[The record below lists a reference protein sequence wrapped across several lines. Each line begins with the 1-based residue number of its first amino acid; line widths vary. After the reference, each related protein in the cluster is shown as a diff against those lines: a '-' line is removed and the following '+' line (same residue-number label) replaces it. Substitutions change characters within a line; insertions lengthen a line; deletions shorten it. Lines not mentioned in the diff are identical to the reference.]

1 MELKRPCLIKLASTG
16 LLASTLLVGTAAV
29 AQEPARPEPAALPP
43 ASRCAE
49 LYRLYW
55 EYVGDWV
62 FYADGNRPA
71 VELGNYHCQQGR
83 LEEGSRALEAVLRRN
98 KMPFPKELP
107 PDGSRHSL
115 AEGSG
120 W

>member
-1 MELKRPCLIKLASTG
+1 MTAGLICA
-16 LLASTLLVGTAAV
+16 AALLVGTPAV
-29 AQEPARPEPAALPP
+29 AQEPAAPEPLALPP
-43 ASRCAE
+43 AARCAE

-71 VELGNYHCQQGR
+71 VELGLYHCQQGR

-107 PDGSRHSL
+107 PDNVRHSL
-115 AEGSG
+115 AEGP
-120 W
+120 